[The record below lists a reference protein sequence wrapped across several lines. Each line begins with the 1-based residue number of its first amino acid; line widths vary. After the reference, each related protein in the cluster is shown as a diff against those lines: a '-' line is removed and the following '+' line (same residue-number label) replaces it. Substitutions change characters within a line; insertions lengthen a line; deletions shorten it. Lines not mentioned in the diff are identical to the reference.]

1 MRRVLKVLAVVMIVF
16 LAGFL
21 IFLIC
26 QEKWTQREREISYEE
41 MEKELRP
48 LELEK
53 TRLRQEMSNL
63 GKKHDEESQGAGSLV
78 LLFTNVDE
86 QIYTDIYPKMESY
99 GFIGTLVLSE
109 DSFPGQEGCLTGDQ
123 FKELTEAGW
132 KCAVR
137 WNENVEPE
145 EWLIQCRELAEK
157 AEIVLPKIV
166 YFPDGVYDE
175 SKDEFLTRRGF
186 TVAVHHGEKNLPII
200 LSEAGEGL
208 WHPGAMGW
216 VQSGANARL
225 SEATTQGG
233 NLVFTIGSDFEA
245 EQYEEGQFINML
257 SLADGYCQDGNLMVT
272 DLTGARKYRQELADG
287 QESRD
292 EDYAE
297 QESQLQEQMDEL
309 DREMDTITR
318 KYIKE

>member
-78 LLFTNVDE
+78 L
-86 QIYTDIYPKMESY
+86 
-99 GFIGTLVLSE
+99 SE

-157 AEIVLPKIV
+157 AEIVLPQTV
-166 YFPDGVYDE
+166 YFPDGAYDE
-175 SKDEFLTRRGF
+175 GRDEFLTRSGF